1 MSNLVGFSTQSI
13 GRRQAITQGPLNASG
28 FPSAIAAT
36 TGLNVQIT
44 ASATNAIRCNF
55 ADGLIDFPATYSSPQ
70 TLTLAAS
77 TTTFIYLE
85 RNSSTNAVTVGTTK
99 IAPVYDRIAPAIPAV
114 GQHWFK
120 TSDDSLTSQPGMTM
134 YERVGGSWVARQRV
148 FLGEVSTL
156 ASAIASVVSYA
167 YGRRYQSDWL
177 SVVSGGAFINFTPN
191 LGITPM
197 EAQSS
202 WAVYA
207 RLNAAD
213 SLHAVVGMD
222 INYGVFPL
230 DAGGRLNQ
238 KLLMGYTAICYINGV
253 WQTAVDIRLTVI
265 GGW

>member
-1 MSNLVGFSTQSI
+1 MSNLIGFSTQTS
-13 GRRQAITQGPLNASG
+13 GKRQAITQGPLNASG
-28 FPSAIAAT
+28 FPNAIAAT

-55 ADGLIDFPATYSSPQ
+55 ADGLIDFPATYSSAQ

-85 RNSSTNAVTVGTTK
+85 RNSSTNAVTLGTTT
-99 IAPVYDRIAPAIPAV
+99 IAPVYDRIAPALPAV

-120 TSDDSLTSQPGMTM
+120 TSDDSLISQPGMTM

-156 ASAIASVVSYA
+156 ASAIASVANYA
-167 YGRRYQSDWL
+167 YGRRYQSDWIA
-177 SVVSGGAFINFTPN
+177 VVTGGAFINFTPN
-191 LGITPM
+191 LGMTPM
-197 EAQSS
+197 EAQSN

-213 SLHAVVGMD
+213 SLHTFVGMD
-222 INYGVFPL
+222 IWYGVYPIET
-230 DAGGRLNQ
+230 GGRLNQ
-238 KLLMGYTAICYINGV
+238 TLLMGYTGLCFIGGV